1 MDCRCDAVTVA
12 LTHSTAF
19 RRAHFGLILA
29 LCHNNRRLPFRQG
42 AGFGMCCIVGF
53 ILLEFSCACLPY
65 SLNLQRVFFESCYW
79 GKTRKRGNCNM
90 TEQLR
95 HFLRLLG
102 VQYVRTF
109 ASGERARESRLAL
122 ITFAYPTYIMGS
134 QGSRKVEKLIHQTQ
148 YHHFSTKQQKI
159 AMIRRI
165 IQVAS
170 TWCPVSSPASAL
182 ISFLPSL
189 APPPHSHTRLASF
202 ASAPSIPPP
211 PLYL

>member
-1 MDCRCDAVTVA
+1 MLLKYGLPLRRCHRR
-12 LTHSTAF
+12 THTLSLTAF

-122 ITFAYPTYIMGS
+122 ITFAYPTYIMGG
-134 QGSRKVEKLIHQTQ
+134 QGCRKVDKPIPT
-148 YHHFSTKQQKI
+148 
-159 AMIRRI
+159 A
-165 IQVAS
+165 A
-170 TWCPVSSPASAL
+170 VS
-182 ISFLPSL
+182 ISMYNYRQLS
-189 APPPHSHTRLASF
+189 
-202 ASAPSIPPP
+202 
-211 PLYL
+211 

>member
-1 MDCRCDAVTVA
+1 MLYRWVHFAGIFLRLLTV
-12 LTHSTAF
+12 LTEPAKSF
-19 RRAHFGLILA
+19 
-29 LCHNNRRLPFRQG
+29 
-42 AGFGMCCIVGF
+42 
-53 ILLEFSCACLPY
+53 
-65 SLNLQRVFFESCYW
+65 FFESCYW

-134 QGSRKVEKLIHQTQ
+134 QGSRKVEKRVHQTQ
-148 YHHFSTKQQKI
+148 YHHFFTKQQKI

-202 ASAPSIPPP
+202 ASAPSIHPP